1 MAELL
6 ERWLE
11 WRPTVRLRQAVAW
24 GWIGHNPAK
33 QATAPSAQ
41 KADVQPPEP
50 EDATRLLSAAMA
62 ESPELGLFLRAAV
75 VLGARRGEIIS
86 LRWSDIDLDRG
97 EVLIAGNVV
106 RVPTEALLATPT
118 KPHAKRR
125 VAIGT
130 GTVELLRSRREC
142 ARTRTAWSQACCA
155 LVGNIAI
162 PRPLGPRPVHLQV
175 HPTPATTNPEGFRS
189 TLVRVNEAAPGPI
202 HASGHRSPTM
212 PPRRPA
218 QRPSPC
224 WPGGQEAGPR
234 QSRQTTVRSSARSP
248 ARWAITSPTT
258 SRATS

>member
-1 MAELL
+1 MAATSSNCLAVVLKELGWSYTSRL
-6 ERWLE
+6 GEASP
-11 WRPTVRLRQAVAW
+11 RPPWAVQHP
-24 GWIGHNPAK
+24 GGRP
-33 QATAPSAQ
+33 APSP
-41 KADVQPPEP
+41 VPPLRHRRARAARSAAP
-50 EDATRLLSAAMA
+50 TTGPAWAAMA
-62 ESPELGLFLRAAV
+62 LWIAAHC
-75 VLGARRGEIIS
+75 S
-86 LRWSDIDLDRG
+86 S
-97 EVLIAGNVV
+97 
-106 RVPTEALLATPT
+106 TCF
-118 KPHAKRR
+118 
-125 VAIGT
+125 
-130 GTVELLRSRREC
+130 RSRREC

-162 PRPLGPRPVHLQV
+162 PQTSGTTAGPPPGPPNPSNNQ
-175 HPTPATTNPEGFRS
+175 PPEGFRS

-202 HASGHRSPTM
+202 YASGHRSPTM

>member
-1 MAELL
+1 MAATSSNCLAVVLKELGWSSTSRL
-6 ERWLE
+6 DEASP
-11 WRPTVRLRQAVAW
+11 RPRAVQHP
-24 GWIGHNPAK
+24 GGRP
-33 QATAPSAQ
+33 APSP
-41 KADVQPPEP
+41 VPPLRHRRARAARSAAP
-50 EDATRLLSAAMA
+50 TTGPAWAAMA
-62 ESPELGLFLRAAV
+62 LWIAAHC
-75 VLGARRGEIIS
+75 S
-86 LRWSDIDLDRG
+86 S
-97 EVLIAGNVV
+97 
-106 RVPTEALLATPT
+106 TCF
-118 KPHAKRR
+118 
-125 VAIGT
+125 
-130 GTVELLRSRREC
+130 RSRREC
-142 ARTRTAWSQACCA
+142 ARTRTAWSQACCTWS
-155 LVGNIAI
+155 GTSPS